1 MADKVSP
8 GRTVHVAAGLAA
20 GTAGLTVMAA
30 ADSLSRVAWALPGA
44 AAGVAWV
51 ILAVLVFAWAARP
64 GPDGPAAAVTSR
76 MMLQASTRH
85 ADKVHLCTA
94 VLFPSS
100 GVSAGRCRPGA
111 GD

>member
-1 MADKVSP
+1 MLVRVSP

-20 GTAGLTVMAA
+20 GEAVLAVMAA
-30 ADSLSRVAWALPGA
+30 ADSLSRVAW
-44 AAGVAWV
+44 V
-51 ILAVLVFAWAARP
+51 ILAMLVFAWAGRP

-76 MMLQASTRH
+76 MMLQASTKH
-85 ADKVHLCTA
+85 ADKVHLCTV

-111 GD
+111 GDGKERN